1 MAVRAVYRV
10 YNYARQISARRIEED
25 SIDDRRDVREE
36 EREREKKKKT
46 KVKKKK
52 AGPPTS

>member
-36 EREREKKKKT
+36 ERERKKKKT